1 MEVTKDAGRRH
12 GLEGQGMRNRATE
25 KNPSGHIPR
34 YASRVLLLTEALQA
48 LPPET
53 QDAAYGAPVLDILA
67 TSLERL
73 AAALE

>member
-1 MEVTKDAGRRH
+1 MTRDDARFRKVRECEIALRR
-12 GLEGQGMRNRATE
+12 E
-25 KNPSGHIPR
+25 KPSGHIPR

-48 LPPET
+48 LPAET